1 MLKTI
6 KLSDEQIGKLKTISS
21 KIKNIYNGME
31 CENRNA
37 GCLNTL
43 RQALEYICFFT
54 CDVHDIKIT
63 RKTKKGK
70 IVENDNP
77 TLGDM
82 APLIEK
88 HFKENDILWSKEV
101 GMHIGSVW
109 ILGNL
114 GSHAQKDQFEGDTD
128 LNKATVANALNSMY
142 IVTDWFYR
150 YFGQEC
156 PIAPKGNSTE
166 TEEEK
171 ELTNKING
179 LYEKLAVLKLKV
191 QDSEA
196 QQENNINIE
205 EAEDKFSDIYFD
217 DLIEAIELGQCILFV
232 GPGLSTDEN
241 GDSLHENF
249 FKKISRRKIEYNQ
262 EDGFFMPKTEKQIEV
277 KAMNFYGNQFEEQ
290 NKTGR
295 KILETIAQ
303 VPFSLIVSVTP
314 DETMHSIYSDFN
326 KKHEFI
332 YYKPKTKHDIE
343 EPTLKK
349 PVIFN
354 MLGNCAKDGKYIFT
368 HKQFYDY
375 VNKNQ
380 QVKIPFEIE
389 TKIKDTA
396 HYLFLGI
403 DFNKW
408 DNRLLLF
415 ALNLYENAEAF
426 GFSSKKPEDIHSN
439 FVMEQFNI
447 SFIDEKYEEFVN
459 LLVAKC
465 EEKNINKKLLETF
478 IETTTEDISKISINQ
493 PDKAK
498 ELIEI
503 INEKIELIKSN

>member
-6 KLSDEQIGKLKTISS
+6 NLSEAQIVKLTTISS
-21 KIKNIYNGME
+21 KIKNVYNGAE

-43 RQALEYICFFT
+43 RQTLEYICFFT
-54 CDVHDIKIT
+54 CDIHNIKIT

-82 APLIEK
+82 LPLIEK
-88 HFKENDILWSKEV
+88 YFKANDILWSKEV

-109 ILGNL
+109 IVSSL
-114 GSHAQKDQFEGDTD
+114 GSHAQKDQLEGDTN
-128 LNKATVANALNSMY
+128 LNKVTVENALNSMY

-150 YFGQEC
+150 YFGQPC
-156 PIAPKGNSTE
+156 PISPKSNSAE
-166 TEEEK
+166 SEAEK
-171 ELTNKING
+171 EQTNKINS
-179 LYEKLAVLKLKV
+179 LYEKLAVLKLK
-191 QDSEA
+191 QQNSEK
-196 QQENNINIE
+196 EPNINIE
-205 EAEDKFSDIYFD
+205 EAEEKFSDIYFD
-217 DLIEAIELGQCILFV
+217 DLIEAIELGQCVLFI
-232 GPGLSTDEN
+232 GPGLSTDAQGN
-241 GDSLHENF
+241 SLHENF

-262 EDGFFMPKTEKQIEV
+262 DDGFFMPKTEKQIEL
-277 KAMNFYGNQFEEQ
+277 KALSFYGKQFNEQ
-290 NKTGR
+290 NKIGR
-295 KILETIAQ
+295 NILEKIAQ

-314 DETMHSIYSDFN
+314 DDTMHNIYSEFN
-326 KKHEFI
+326 KKHKFVF
-332 YYKPKTKHDIE
+332 YNPRTKHNIE
-343 EPTLKK
+343 EPSLKK

-354 MLGNCAKDGKYIFT
+354 MLGNCAEDGKYIFT
-368 HKQFYDY
+368 HKQFYNY

-426 GFSSKKPEDIHSN
+426 GFSSQKPQDVHSN

-459 LLVAKC
+459 LLIAKC
-465 EEKNINKKLLETF
+465 EDKNINKNLLETF
-478 IETTTEDISKISINQ
+478 IDNTTEDISQIPINT
-493 PDKAK
+493 PNKAK
-498 ELIEI
+498 ELIEAI
-503 INEKIELIKSN
+503 EEKINLIMKYYS